1 MENNIS
7 KNEIAFEEALKNYKF
22 DIIEEFRRTGHAMF
36 YQEIED
42 IEYTCILVSENIV
55 LLKDYLKDMN
65 NFVGCGNLVNY
76 NAVNIQMFTKPIS
89 TNELN
94 YAKIIAN
101 ELLK

>member
-1 MENNIS
+1 MEKNIS

-36 YQEIED
+36 YQDING
-42 IEYTCILVSENIV
+42 IEYSCELISENTI

-65 NFVGCGNLVNY
+65 NFVGCGNFINY
-76 NAVNIQMFTKPIS
+76 EAVNIQLFTKPIS
-89 TNELN
+89 TKELD

-101 ELLK
+101 DLLK